1 MMTDA
6 QRKEY
11 VDIKELQ
18 KAVYD
23 YDRENWK
30 DKIVDPE
37 RHNSQRGTKFTAR
50 RANNMEEGIDLAH
63 DRLNKHVDY
72 LEGTELTNKQM
83 RFRMLLLEAA
93 IAQGTAKNMMV
104 DNFEDTTSIN
114 LLAGVHD
121 ADNQR
126 LVLL

>member
-1 MMTDA
+1 MTDS
-6 QRKEY
+6 KGY
-11 VDIKELQ
+11 VDITALQ

-37 RHNSQRGTKFTAR
+37 GHNSRKGTKFTAR
-50 RANNMEEGIDLAH
+50 RANNIEQGVDKAH
-63 DRLNKHVDY
+63 ERLNLHVIF

-83 RFRMLLLEAA
+83 RFRLLLLEAA
-93 IAQGTAKNMMV
+93 VAQGTAKNLMV
-104 DNFEDTTSIN
+104 DNFEDITSIN
-114 LLAGVHD
+114 FTAGWHD
-121 ADNQR
+121 TENQR